1 MLMSRRVFLSVL
13 GTSVYK
19 TCSYFYGDFHSS
31 KVSFIQQATLEYLRV
46 LDKWD
51 KTKDKVIIIMTDKAR
66 QKNWDKNITSRPD
79 FSKNEVPYRGLEAV
93 LDEMGLS
100 PMVETVCIPSGEN
113 SEEIW
118 EIFNRIYDALD
129 NEDELYIDITHSFRY
144 LPMLLMVLCNYS
156 KFMKDVKVKNITY
169 GNYEARDTSTDEAPI
184 IDLLPISLLQD
195 WTSAGADFIRNG
207 RTKELSEISEETLRS
222 IRKNQVDKQSDANKL
237 GRSVKSLNDIVED
250 FQLTQGSKIQ
260 KWEYKLTDIAK
271 DGEDCARLI
280 PPLMPIM
287 QKIESSLEAFKP
299 GGRASNMI
307 SASRW
312 CFDKHLYHQAITLLR
327 EGVISYVCECC
338 GINLYDKD
346 KREVISG
353 YLAHVDDFMMGES
366 ETKGIS
372 CEEKKAVLKSILAK
386 NLGREFF
393 DKYSR
398 LTDTRNYINHAGIR
412 ANFSGNKA
420 LHDAIESSLLYFEN
434 IVKNDPS

>member
-1 MLMSRRVFLSVL
+1 MSRRVFLSVL

-156 KFMKDVKVKNITY
+156 KFMKDVKVKSITY

-287 QKIESSLEAFKP
+287 
-299 GGRASNMI
+299 
-307 SASRW
+307 
-312 CFDKHLYHQAITLLR
+312 
-327 EGVISYVCECC
+327 
-338 GINLYDKD
+338 
-346 KREVISG
+346 
-353 YLAHVDDFMMGES
+353 
-366 ETKGIS
+366 
-372 CEEKKAVLKSILAK
+372 
-386 NLGREFF
+386 
-393 DKYSR
+393 
-398 LTDTRNYINHAGIR
+398 
-412 ANFSGNKA
+412 
-420 LHDAIESSLLYFEN
+420 
-434 IVKNDPS
+434 